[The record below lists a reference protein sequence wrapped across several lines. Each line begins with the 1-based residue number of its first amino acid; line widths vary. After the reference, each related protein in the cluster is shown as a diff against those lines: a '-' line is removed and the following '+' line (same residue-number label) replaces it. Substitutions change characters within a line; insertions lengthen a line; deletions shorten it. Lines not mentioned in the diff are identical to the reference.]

1 MLRFFITSFFII
13 FGSFVYAE
21 DDTINTNTNINSSG
35 SMDTT
40 IQSPP
45 PSAISPQV
53 STSGSDLCVVGIS
66 GAVQTQILGISG
78 GKTVKDLNCERIRAS
93 KLLSD
98 LGMRVASVALLC
110 VDDRVKEAMKNA
122 GTPCPIDG
130 KIGDEARLEWEM
142 RAVEARISED
152 QKNLV
157 ERLFDEQAET
167 KIGLGVII
175 GTLFMLL
182 LL

>member
-1 MLRFFITSFFII
+1 MLRLLIIGFFIV
-13 FGSFVYAE
+13 FGCFVYAE
-21 DDTINTNTNINSSG
+21 DDTIKTDTSINSSG
-35 SMDTT
+35 SMDIT
-40 IQSPP
+40 INSPP

-110 VDDRVKEAMKNA
+110 VDNRVKEAMKNA
-122 GTPCPIDG
+122 GTPCPING

>member
-35 SMDTT
+35 SMDTK

-53 STSGSDLCVVGIS
+53 GTSGSDLCVVGIS

-78 GKTVKDLNCERIRAS
+78 GKTVKDLNSERIRES

-122 GTPCPIDG
+122 GTPCPING

-142 RAVEARISED
+142 KAVEARISED

-175 GTLFMLL
+175 STLFFLL

>member
-21 DDTINTNTNINSSG
+21 DDTIKTDTNINSNG

-40 IQSPP
+40 INSPP

-78 GKTVKDLNCERIRAS
+78 GKTVKDLNCERLRAS
-93 KLLSD
+93 RVLFD
-98 LGMRVASVALLC
+98 LGMKVASVSLLC
-110 VDDRVKEAMKNA
+110 GDERVRIAMKNA
-122 GTPCPIDG
+122 GTYCPVDG
-130 KIGDEARLEWEM
+130 KIGDEARIEWEM
-142 RAVEARISED
+142 RAIEAQISEE

-157 ERLFDEQAET
+157 ERMFDEDAET

-175 GTLFMLL
+175 STLFFLL

>member
-1 MLRFFITSFFII
+1 
-13 FGSFVYAE
+13 
-21 DDTINTNTNINSSG
+21 
-35 SMDTT
+35 
-40 IQSPP
+40 
-45 PSAISPQV
+45 
-53 STSGSDLCVVGIS
+53 VGIS

-78 GKTVKDLNCERIRAS
+78 GKTVKDLNCERLRAS
-93 KLLSD
+93 KLLYD
-98 LGMRVASVALLC
+98 LGMKVASVSLLC
-110 VDDRVKEAMKNA
+110 QDERVRIAMANS
-122 GTPCPIDG
+122 GSFCPING

-142 RAVEARISED
+142 KAVEARISED

-167 KIGLGVII
+167 KVGLGVII

>member
-1 MLRFFITSFFII
+1 MLRLLIIGFFIV
-13 FGSFVYAE
+13 FGSFAYAE
-21 DDTINTNTNINSSG
+21 DDTIKTDTSINSSG

-40 IQSPP
+40 INSPP

-78 GKTVKDLNCERIRAS
+78 GKTVKDLNCERLRAS
-93 KLLSD
+93 KLLYD
-98 LGMRVASVALLC
+98 LGMKVASVALLC
-110 VDDRVKEAMKNA
+110 QDERVKIAMSNS
-122 GTPCPIDG
+122 GSYCPING

-142 RAVEARISED
+142 KAVEARISED

>member
-1 MLRFFITSFFII
+1 MLRFLIVSFFII

-98 LGMRVASVALLC
+98 LGMRVASVSLLC
-110 VDDRVKEAMKNA
+110 ADDRVKEAMKNA
-122 GTPCPIDG
+122 GTPCQING
-130 KIGDEARLEWEM
+130 KVGR
-142 RAVEARISED
+142 S
-152 QKNLV
+152 
-157 ERLFDEQAET
+157 
-167 KIGLGVII
+167 
-175 GTLFMLL
+175 
-182 LL
+182 

>member
-1 MLRFFITSFFII
+1 MLRLLIIGFFIV
-13 FGSFVYAE
+13 FGSFTYAE
-21 DDTINTNTNINSSG
+21 DDIIKTDTSINSSG

-40 IQSPP
+40 INSPP

-78 GKTVKDLNCERIRAS
+78 GKTVKDLNCERLRAS
-93 KLLSD
+93 KLLYD
-98 LGMRVASVALLC
+98 LGMKVASVALLC
-110 VDDRVKEAMKNA
+110 QDERVRIAMSNS
-122 GTPCPIDG
+122 GSYCPING

-142 RAVEARISED
+142 KAVEARISED